1 MPFARYYD
9 PIALVSI
16 GTQPVAFS
24 RGFGTNMRITIERS
38 MDHVPDKCSVSI
50 EGLDP
55 VRSLAMGAAFR
66 TAVVPTPVTV
76 QLGYDSFPVA
86 CFTGF
91 LESFRANVPN
101 GPALWTHAT
110 AGDAPTEFENAK
122 LPPMST
128 AGLTPADMI
137 AQAIARLGL
146 IAHPTVAAVVAGAN
160 PVAQSPFTAVGVR
173 LATDLLDEACR
184 TLRCRWWVRDG
195 MVHMSRNGLPDPAAL
210 AVVIAPNAPGP
221 AFPGV
226 PLVSEPT
233 FGGGGLISATT
244 FLDPG
249 FVPGGQAVYQGV
261 RWRVEHVIHSLETRS
276 TNPWTSQIVG
286 RTL

>member
-1 MPFARYYD
+1 
-9 PIALVSI
+9 
-16 GTQPVAFS
+16 
-24 RGFGTNMRITIERS
+24 
-38 MDHVPDKCSVSI
+38 
-50 EGLDP
+50 
-55 VRSLAMGAAFR
+55 
-66 TAVVPTPVTV
+66 
-76 QLGYDSFPVA
+76 
-86 CFTGF
+86 
-91 LESFRANVPN
+91 
-101 GPALWTHAT
+101 
-110 AGDAPTEFENAK
+110 
-122 LPPMST
+122 
-128 AGLTPADMI
+128 
-137 AQAIARLGL
+137 
-146 IAHPTVAAVVAGAN
+146 
-160 PVAQSPFTAVGVR
+160 
-173 LATDLLDEACR
+173 
-184 TLRCRWWVRDG
+184 